1 MTDTP
6 QNPFEATMAKSMEMA
21 KAFNPALETY
31 QMPGLDKGF
40 PTMSKDVME
49 MMFGNAFNSGGLD
62 AKTRL
67 FITLAALIMQGAQG
81 EPQIKLTVQHALE
94 AGATEKE
101 LAEVVAQMSIFAG
114 VPAMMKGMELVR
126 TAIADTET
134 EGDA

>member
-6 QNPFEATMAKSMEMA
+6 QNPFEAMMAKSMEMA
-21 KAFNPALETY
+21 KAFNPALETF
-31 QMPGLDKGF
+31 QMPGMDKGF

-49 MMFGNAFNSGGLD
+49 MMFGNAFNTGGLD

-67 FITLAALIMQGAQG
+67 FITLAALIMQGAQS
-81 EPQIKLTVQHALE
+81 EPQVKLTVRHALE

-101 LAEVVAQMSIFAG
+101 LAEVVAQMSMFAG

-126 TAIADTET
+126 AAIAET
-134 EGDA
+134 DNEGDA